1 MRTVLK
7 IFKRDFR
14 RAFSNRAAA
23 LIMVGVSLLPSLYA
37 WFNIAANIDPYANT
51 QGVKVA
57 IANCD
62 VGKETEPLSINAGEN
77 IVESLKKNDKL
88 GWTFVSESQAKEG
101 VKSGK
106 YYAAIVI
113 PKDFSESL
121 LSILSGKLK
130 QPELDYYLNEKKN
143 AIAPKITD
151 SGATT
156 IQQQINDTFSSTA
169 SEAISKMVSEAAKK
183 IKGDVDDTN
192 ETIIND
198 ISLVHKNIEEYNK
211 VLKNFKKT
219 AKSSEKIID
228 DTIDIL
234 NEVNKVADST
244 ADSVAGVSSQ
254 ITNSREKLRTF
265 NGTFSNKLQNIE
277 SDFNDIAIA
286 TSTKLTNFENKGTS
300 AKEEL
305 EVGIDQVNSLVKR
318 NSKILEELAQ
328 LNRKLGNDSA
338 TTKIEKQISEINDVD
353 TALGKI
359 QSSLNNGNSTLDKTI
374 AKSKSTRE
382 QIGSVAKNGK
392 KSLDGYQSDFQK
404 KTLPNVYASLDGMVT
419 INGNLSSTLKGIKPT
434 VKEAKKI
441 LKQFGKSL
449 NNISTTMDN
458 AKETLAKVDEKLE
471 GIVTDLQAISSTG
484 TYEELISLKGI
495 DTEKISD
502 FMASPV
508 DMESEVL
515 YEVKNYGS
523 GMTPFYTNLAL
534 WVGGLILVSIL
545 KQEVDRE
552 GIKEKFS
559 ATQGYFGRWFLY
571 VCTAVVQG
579 FIVCVGDLVI
589 LRTQCVHPFVFI
601 LTGMFLSFVYV
612 NIIFALA
619 ITFKHIGK
627 AVAVLLVILQ
637 IPGSSGT
644 YPIEMMPEFFR
655 KLHPLMPFTYGIN
668 AMRECVAGYYGHI
681 YLENMIA
688 LVVFIILAL
697 FVGLVIRPLI
707 LNLNNMFDKELAKTD
722 LMLCETATAT
732 NKNKQLQM
740 IARAILQDEYGR
752 KQFLEKSAKFEK
764 NYEKKIKIGF
774 INIIIIPLVFLIL
787 MFSLES
793 KLVFLI
799 LWILSIIILA
809 VYLICVEYIHNKIQ
823 KQIKVSGFTSE
834 DFVKVLKEEKD
845 TWKTF

>member
-62 VGKETEPLSINAGEN
+62 VGKETELLSMNAGEN

-219 AKSSEKIID
+219 SKSSEKIID

-359 QSSLNNGNSTLDKTI
+359 QSSLNSGNSTLDKTI
-374 AKSKSTRE
+374 AKSKYTRE

-559 ATQGYFGRWFLY
+559 ATQGYFGRWLLY

-612 NIIFALA
+612 NIIFSLA

-644 YPIEMMPEFFR
+644 YPIEMMPDFFQ

-764 NYEKKIKIGF
+764 NYQKKIKIGF

-834 DFVKVLKEEKD
+834 EFVKVLKEEKD
-845 TWKTF
+845 T

>member
-1 MRTVLK
+1 M
-7 IFKRDFR
+7 
-14 RAFSNRAAA
+14 
-23 LIMVGVSLLPSLYA
+23 
-37 WFNIAANIDPYANT
+37 
-51 QGVKVA
+51 
-57 IANCD
+57 
-62 VGKETEPLSINAGEN
+62 
-77 IVESLKKNDKL
+77 
-88 GWTFVSESQAKEG
+88 
-101 VKSGK
+101 
-106 YYAAIVI
+106 
-113 PKDFSESL
+113 
-121 LSILSGKLK
+121 
-130 QPELDYYLNEKKN
+130 
-143 AIAPKITD
+143 
-151 SGATT
+151 
-156 IQQQINDTFSSTA
+156 
-169 SEAISKMVSEAAKK
+169 
-183 IKGDVDDTN
+183 
-192 ETIIND
+192 
-198 ISLVHKNIEEYNK
+198 
-211 VLKNFKKT
+211 
-219 AKSSEKIID
+219 
-228 DTIDIL
+228 
-234 NEVNKVADST
+234 ADST

>member
-62 VGKETEPLSINAGEN
+62 VGKETELLSMNAGEN

-219 AKSSEKIID
+219 SKSSEKIID

-328 LNRKLGNDSA
+328 LNRKLGN
-338 TTKIEKQISEINDVD
+338 EQISEINDVD

-359 QSSLNNGNSTLDKTI
+359 QSSLNSGNSTLDKTI

-419 INGNLSSTLKGIKPT
+419 INGNLSSTLKGIKPI

-559 ATQGYFGRWFLY
+559 ATQGYFGRWLLY

-612 NIIFALA
+612 NIIFSLA

-644 YPIEMMPEFFR
+644 YPIEMMPEFFQ

-764 NYEKKIKIGF
+764 NYQKKIKIGF
-774 INIIIIPLVFLIL
+774 INIIVIPLVFLIL

-845 TWKTF
+845 T

>member
-62 VGKETEPLSINAGEN
+62 VGKETELLSMNAGEN

-265 NGTFSNKLQNIE
+265 NGKFSNKLQNID

-353 TALGKI
+353 TALGKM
-359 QSSLNNGNSTLDKTI
+359 QSSLNSGNSTLDKTI
-374 AKSKSTRE
+374 AKSKFTRE

-449 NNISTTMDN
+449 NNISTMDN

-559 ATQGYFGRWFLY
+559 ATQGYFGRWLLY

-644 YPIEMMPEFFR
+644 YPIEMMPDFFR

-845 TWKTF
+845 T

>member
-62 VGKETEPLSINAGEN
+62 VGKETELLSMNAGEN

-169 SEAISKMVSEAAKK
+169 SEAISKMVSEVAKK

-211 VLKNFKKT
+211 VLRNFKKT

-234 NEVNKVADST
+234 NEVNKVADTT

-254 ITNSREKLRTF
+254 ITDSREKLRTF

-404 KTLPNVYASLDGMVT
+404 KTLPNVYWS
-419 INGNLSSTLKGIKPT
+419 
-434 VKEAKKI
+434 
-441 LKQFGKSL
+441 
-449 NNISTTMDN
+449 
-458 AKETLAKVDEKLE
+458 
-471 GIVTDLQAISSTG
+471 
-484 TYEELISLKGI
+484 
-495 DTEKISD
+495 
-502 FMASPV
+502 
-508 DMESEVL
+508 
-515 YEVKNYGS
+515 
-523 GMTPFYTNLAL
+523 
-534 WVGGLILVSIL
+534 
-545 KQEVDRE
+545 
-552 GIKEKFS
+552 
-559 ATQGYFGRWFLY
+559 
-571 VCTAVVQG
+571 
-579 FIVCVGDLVI
+579 
-589 LRTQCVHPFVFI
+589 
-601 LTGMFLSFVYV
+601 
-612 NIIFALA
+612 
-619 ITFKHIGK
+619 
-627 AVAVLLVILQ
+627 
-637 IPGSSGT
+637 
-644 YPIEMMPEFFR
+644 
-655 KLHPLMPFTYGIN
+655 
-668 AMRECVAGYYGHI
+668 
-681 YLENMIA
+681 
-688 LVVFIILAL
+688 
-697 FVGLVIRPLI
+697 
-707 LNLNNMFDKELAKTD
+707 
-722 LMLCETATAT
+722 
-732 NKNKQLQM
+732 
-740 IARAILQDEYGR
+740 
-752 KQFLEKSAKFEK
+752 
-764 NYEKKIKIGF
+764 
-774 INIIIIPLVFLIL
+774 
-787 MFSLES
+787 
-793 KLVFLI
+793 
-799 LWILSIIILA
+799 
-809 VYLICVEYIHNKIQ
+809 
-823 KQIKVSGFTSE
+823 
-834 DFVKVLKEEKD
+834 
-845 TWKTF
+845 

>member
-627 AVAVLLVILQ
+627 AVAILLVILQ

-845 TWKTF
+845 T

>member
-845 TWKTF
+845 T

>member
-244 ADSVAGVSSQ
+244 VDSVAGVSSQ
-254 ITNSREKLRTF
+254 ITDSREKIRTF
-265 NGTFSNKLQNIE
+265 SGTFSNKLQNIE

-845 TWKTF
+845 T

>member
-234 NEVNKVADST
+234 NEVNKVADTT

-254 ITNSREKLRTF
+254 ITDSREKLRTF

-359 QSSLNNGNSTLDKTI
+359 QSSLNSGNYTLDKTI

-382 QIGSVAKNGK
+382 QIG
-392 KSLDGYQSDFQK
+392 
-404 KTLPNVYASLDGMVT
+404 
-419 INGNLSSTLKGIKPT
+419 
-434 VKEAKKI
+434 
-441 LKQFGKSL
+441 
-449 NNISTTMDN
+449 
-458 AKETLAKVDEKLE
+458 
-471 GIVTDLQAISSTG
+471 
-484 TYEELISLKGI
+484 
-495 DTEKISD
+495 
-502 FMASPV
+502 
-508 DMESEVL
+508 
-515 YEVKNYGS
+515 
-523 GMTPFYTNLAL
+523 
-534 WVGGLILVSIL
+534 
-545 KQEVDRE
+545 
-552 GIKEKFS
+552 
-559 ATQGYFGRWFLY
+559 
-571 VCTAVVQG
+571 
-579 FIVCVGDLVI
+579 
-589 LRTQCVHPFVFI
+589 
-601 LTGMFLSFVYV
+601 
-612 NIIFALA
+612 
-619 ITFKHIGK
+619 
-627 AVAVLLVILQ
+627 
-637 IPGSSGT
+637 
-644 YPIEMMPEFFR
+644 
-655 KLHPLMPFTYGIN
+655 
-668 AMRECVAGYYGHI
+668 
-681 YLENMIA
+681 
-688 LVVFIILAL
+688 
-697 FVGLVIRPLI
+697 
-707 LNLNNMFDKELAKTD
+707 
-722 LMLCETATAT
+722 
-732 NKNKQLQM
+732 
-740 IARAILQDEYGR
+740 
-752 KQFLEKSAKFEK
+752 
-764 NYEKKIKIGF
+764 
-774 INIIIIPLVFLIL
+774 
-787 MFSLES
+787 
-793 KLVFLI
+793 
-799 LWILSIIILA
+799 
-809 VYLICVEYIHNKIQ
+809 
-823 KQIKVSGFTSE
+823 
-834 DFVKVLKEEKD
+834 
-845 TWKTF
+845 

>member
-1 MRTVLK
+1 M
-7 IFKRDFR
+7 
-14 RAFSNRAAA
+14 
-23 LIMVGVSLLPSLYA
+23 
-37 WFNIAANIDPYANT
+37 
-51 QGVKVA
+51 
-57 IANCD
+57 
-62 VGKETEPLSINAGEN
+62 NAGEN

-169 SEAISKMVSEAAKK
+169 SEAISKMVSEVAKK

-211 VLKNFKKT
+211 VLRNFKKT

-234 NEVNKVADST
+234 NEVNKVADTT

-254 ITNSREKLRTF
+254 ITDSREKLRTF

-559 ATQGYFGRWFLY
+559 ATHGYFGRWLLY

-845 TWKTF
+845 T

>member
-244 ADSVAGVSSQ
+244 VDSVAGVSSQ
-254 ITNSREKLRTF
+254 ITDSREKIRTF
-265 NGTFSNKLQNIE
+265 SGTFSNKLQNIE

-359 QSSLNNGNSTLDKTI
+359 QSSLNSGNSTLDKTI

-534 WVGGLILVSIL
+534 
-545 KQEVDRE
+545 
-552 GIKEKFS
+552 
-559 ATQGYFGRWFLY
+559 
-571 VCTAVVQG
+571 
-579 FIVCVGDLVI
+579 
-589 LRTQCVHPFVFI
+589 
-601 LTGMFLSFVYV
+601 
-612 NIIFALA
+612 
-619 ITFKHIGK
+619 
-627 AVAVLLVILQ
+627 
-637 IPGSSGT
+637 
-644 YPIEMMPEFFR
+644 
-655 KLHPLMPFTYGIN
+655 
-668 AMRECVAGYYGHI
+668 
-681 YLENMIA
+681 
-688 LVVFIILAL
+688 
-697 FVGLVIRPLI
+697 
-707 LNLNNMFDKELAKTD
+707 
-722 LMLCETATAT
+722 
-732 NKNKQLQM
+732 
-740 IARAILQDEYGR
+740 
-752 KQFLEKSAKFEK
+752 
-764 NYEKKIKIGF
+764 
-774 INIIIIPLVFLIL
+774 
-787 MFSLES
+787 
-793 KLVFLI
+793 
-799 LWILSIIILA
+799 
-809 VYLICVEYIHNKIQ
+809 
-823 KQIKVSGFTSE
+823 
-834 DFVKVLKEEKD
+834 
-845 TWKTF
+845 